1 MPRDA
6 LRGGAPR
13 STARAPAVAPR
24 GNPVRRSANVR
35 IGTFDN
41 IVARAEVWVLYVEP
55 NRKAHE
61 QFRYECR
68 KANAHPEPVRDESGE
83 PVTLLSDRTRTN
95 GAPVA
100 QNAYPVAYEVCAAGA
115 ELELLRSLPIV
126 TGSHPLIRV
135 ARVGNGSGAGE
146 ASDRTARILR
156 AERRERGYRAGEI
169 VRGGIRENA
178 AAPAAPAGAAFRT
191 PDVSELVPASA
202 VADGWRIVG
211 AKPDG
216 GGLVVSLRLSDTAQ
230 RIVIRVPLEAVTDG
244 AAQAAADR
252 RRADEL
258 NRLSPP
264 ATEAETLRAFGM
276 ARAPRD

>member
-1 MPRDA
+1 MPRDV
-6 LRGGAPR
+6 LRGGTPR

-41 IVARAEVWVLYVEP
+41 IVTRASVWVLYVEP
-55 NRKAHE
+55 NRKAHDR
-61 QFRYECR
+61 FAYECR
-68 KANAHPEPVRDESGE
+68 KAHAHPEPVRDEGGE
-83 PVTLLSDRTRTN
+83 PVTLLSDRTRAN

-115 ELELLRSLPIV
+115 ELERLRSLPIV

-135 ARVGNGSGAGE
+135 ARVGNGAGAGE
-146 ASDRTARILR
+146 ASDRTVRILR

-191 PDVSELVPASA
+191 PDVAELVPASA
-202 VADGWRIVG
+202 VADGWRVTG

-216 GGLVVSLRLSDTAQ
+216 AELAVSLRLSDTAQ
-230 RIVIRVPLEAVTDG
+230 RITVRVPLEPMID
-244 AAQAAADR
+244 AAARADADR
-252 RRADEL
+252 RRANEL
-258 NRLSPP
+258 DRLSPP
-264 ATEAETLRAFGM
+264 ATDAETLRAFGL
-276 ARAPRD
+276 ARA